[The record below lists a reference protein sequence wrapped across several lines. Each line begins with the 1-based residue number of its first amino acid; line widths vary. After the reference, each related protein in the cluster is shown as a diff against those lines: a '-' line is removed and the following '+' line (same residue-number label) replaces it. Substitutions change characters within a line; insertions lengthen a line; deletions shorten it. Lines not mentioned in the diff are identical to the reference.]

1 MFNNFIKPS
10 SKNIN
15 FKKLEKSALLKS
27 KYVLK
32 EFSKGRLTKIK
43 FSKLSYNKNSFAK
56 IEQLKKFH
64 DSSTIDSLL
73 IKLSADDKVTSP
85 ITVLFPDNRYVLIS
99 DDEDLLDLLKFL
111 KFEYITTFLI
121 KLPKNY
127 IELNIKS

>member
-10 SKNIN
+10 SKNIS
-15 FKKLEKSALLKS
+15 FKKLEKVALLKS
-27 KYVLK
+27 KYILK
-32 EFSKGRLTKIK
+32 EFGKGRLTKIK
-43 FSKLSYNKNSFAK
+43 FSKLSYDNKSFSK

-64 DSSTIDSLL
+64 DSALIDSLL

-85 ITVLFPDNRYVLIS
+85 IVLVFPDNRHILIS

-111 KFEYITTFLI
+111 KFDYVTTFLI